1 MLITTK
7 LFLFEKELREYLRGS
22 RHFNSRLYDILIT
35 LYKDRED
42 KKNNNKQQ
50 QKKCFTKEHF
60 TCVHTWF
67 IFNAFSLLDDFFAKI
82 IHHKMGSSVHF
93 KQLTF

>member
-42 KKNNNKQQ
+42 KKNNKQQ
-50 QKKCFTKEHF
+50 QKKVFYKR
-60 TCVHTWF
+60 
-67 IFNAFSLLDDFFAKI
+67 
-82 IHHKMGSSVHF
+82 
-93 KQLTF
+93 TFYMCAHMVYFQCI